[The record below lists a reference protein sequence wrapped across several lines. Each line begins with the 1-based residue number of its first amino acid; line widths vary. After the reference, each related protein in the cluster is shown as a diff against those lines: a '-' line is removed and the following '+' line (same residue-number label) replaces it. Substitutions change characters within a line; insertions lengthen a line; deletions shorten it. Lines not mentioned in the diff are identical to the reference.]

1 METEVTTP
9 AVVTIRIPS
18 PFCGINN
25 FPYRRASI
33 PQGAVSEVLITVVLK
48 GVLVWVLPI
57 RVSQIHAGL

>member
-9 AVVTIRIPS
+9 AVVNIHIPP

-25 FPYRRASI
+25 FPYRRAAI

-57 RVSQIHAGL
+57 RVSQVHAGL